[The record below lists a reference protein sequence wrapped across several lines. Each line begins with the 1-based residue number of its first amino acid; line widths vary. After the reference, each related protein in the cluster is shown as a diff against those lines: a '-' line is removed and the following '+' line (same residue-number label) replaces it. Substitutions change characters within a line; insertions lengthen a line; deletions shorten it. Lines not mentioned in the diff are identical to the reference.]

1 MTARAS
7 SSELAQNA
15 WAETADLLD
24 LQLSPLGLAAM
35 DRLDPR
41 PGETVLDIGCGAGQ
55 TVRQLAE
62 RVGPSGTVIG
72 VDIAPR
78 LLDIARART
87 TGLSQVR
94 LVRADAGKLALP
106 DAVADGIFSR
116 FGFMA
121 IDDPVAAFSNFRRM
135 LKSSGRL
142 GLACW
147 RALEENELDLLP
159 LQAAGLDIPIDPT
172 PFRFERSAYLAD
184 VLRMA
189 GFGRIGI
196 EAADIR
202 VSSGGVDEMTR
213 VLTKVGPLGKILRE
227 APALLP
233 DAEPRV
239 RTALTAR
246 ASGGDIGLKAAIWV
260 VSATAA

>member
-1 MTARAS
+1 MTLRLS

-15 WAETADLLD
+15 WAEVADLVD

-35 DRLDPR
+35 DKLDPR
-41 PGETVLDIGCGAGQ
+41 PGETILDIGCGAGQ

-87 TGLSQVR
+87 AGLGQVT
-94 LVRADAGKLALP
+94 LMQADAGKLTLP
-106 DAVADGIFSR
+106 DASADGIFSR

-121 IDDPVAAFSNFRRM
+121 IDDPVASFSNFRRM
-135 LKSSGRL
+135 LGSGGRL

-147 RALEENELDLLP
+147 RTLEENELDLLP
-159 LQAAGLDIPIDPT
+159 LRAAGLDIPIDPT
-172 PFRFERSAYLAD
+172 PFRFERRDYLAD
-184 VLRMA
+184 VLRAA
-189 GFGRIGI
+189 GFRHIGI
-196 EAADIR
+196 DAADMQ
-202 VSSGGVDEMTR
+202 VSCGGPGETTR

-227 APALLP
+227 TPALLP
-233 DAEPRV
+233 EAQSRV
-239 RTALTAR
+239 RMALTAR
-246 ASGGDIGLKAAIWV
+246 AGGDIGLKAAIWV
-260 VSATAA
+260 VSATVP